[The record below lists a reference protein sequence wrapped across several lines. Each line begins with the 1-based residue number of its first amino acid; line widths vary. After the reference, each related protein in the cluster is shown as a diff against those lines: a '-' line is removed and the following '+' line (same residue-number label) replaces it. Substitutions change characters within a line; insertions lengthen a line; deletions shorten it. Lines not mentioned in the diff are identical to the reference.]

1 MITLQTVLGR
11 GLAAIVLAVLAAGCG
26 GGGAGNGAGGTAP
39 SATSAQSV
47 QSVFAIYGQ
56 DAGGVALRYAGLP
69 ASLGTVSVSR

>member
-26 GGGAGNGAGGTAP
+26 GGGAGGAGGTAP
-39 SATSAQSV
+39 SATSAQSA